1 MTLEESID
9 TLREEIQVLD
19 PTGRQQVEPLLDAR
33 DGLRIVAALEQHERS
48 GALTSPRFRQALEA
62 LYWSSR

>member
-1 MTLEESID
+1 MTFQESID
-9 TLREEIQVLD
+9 ALREEIQILD
-19 PTGRQQVEPLLDAR
+19 PKERQQVEPLLDAR

-48 GALTSPRFRQALEA
+48 GALTSPRFKQALEA

>member
-1 MTLEESID
+1 MTFQESID
-9 TLREEIQVLD
+9 VLREEIQVLT
-19 PTGRQQVEPLLDAR
+19 PTERQQIEPFLDAR